1 MSSNKRPIRFGLAL
15 AQVNSSWDEVLE
27 FARAAERL
35 GFDSLWAIDHFVGV
49 PEASVPIF
57 EGWTTMAALA
67 TATEK
72 IGLGHQVL
80 CVGFRHPPLLAKM
93 AATLDHASNGRFT
106 LGLGAG
112 WHEDEFKSYG
122 LSFPSI
128 GTRLN
133 QLDEALAIIKKLWTE
148 EPVSYFGEQFHV
160 EDAYARP
167 RPLQEPH
174 PPILVGGSG
183 EKVLLKIVAEHA
195 DIWNNMGWA
204 QSHLRHKIEVLHR
217 HCDSFKRDP
226 AEIEISQQLLAA
238 IGETETEAK
247 VAKERVCA
255 ELPFLSGGD
264 DLIIAGRPEQC
275 IERVQRT
282 IDMGATTLLLSFG
295 RRPSV
300 ETLELF
306 ATEVMSR
313 FRSST
318 DPAP

>member
-1 MSSNKRPIRFGLAL
+1 MSSSKRCIRFGVAL
-15 AQVNSSWDEVLE
+15 TQVNSSWNEVVD
-27 FARAAERL
+27 FARNAERL

-49 PEASVPIF
+49 PDASVPIF
-57 EGWTTMAALA
+57 EGWTTVAALA
-67 TATEK
+67 SVTER
-72 IGLGHQVL
+72 IRLGHQVL

-93 AATLDHASNGRFT
+93 AATLDHASGGRFT

-112 WHEDEFKSYG
+112 WNEEEFKSYG

-128 GTRLN
+128 GTRLH
-133 QLDEALAIIKKLWTE
+133 QLEEALAILRKLWTE
-148 EPVSYFGEQFHV
+148 EPVSYFGEQFNI
-160 EDAYARP
+160 EDAYCRP

-174 PPILVGGSG
+174 PPLLVGGSG

-204 QSHLRHKIEVLHR
+204 HGLLPHKIDVLHK
-217 HCDSFKRDP
+217 HCEALERDP
-226 AEIEISQQLLAA
+226 GEIEISQQLLAA
-238 IGETETEAK
+238 IGETETEAR
-247 VAKERVCA
+247 VATERVCA

-275 IERVQRT
+275 IERVQKT
-282 IDMGATTLLLSFG
+282 IDMGATTLMLSFG

-306 ATEVMSR
+306 ASEVMPA
-313 FRSST
+313 FR
-318 DPAP
+318 